1 MPWNN
6 TIIIFSIWWANL
18 AIMLDYWIFPISIYY
33 LSNHDKQI
41 HLDNFCLPK
50 ILPGCNLK
58 WKYDHCIKTGNNLS
72 TFPDLWLTSSLVV
85 GLKEKKSTIIFVR
98 VTDIYKRWL
107 HTTEPV
113 ASILRTLNELFKYYW
128 ANYTPLAF
136 INQQIIDTYFA
147 YAFDVFRLVLD

>member
-58 WKYDHCIKTGNNLS
+58 WKYDHCEISLSRQIFSLYIKTGNNLS

-85 GLKEKKSTIIFVR
+85 GLKEKKKVPLSLSELLIFIKDGYILLSLWQDSCFSQNTKWTI
-98 VTDIYKRWL
+98 
-107 HTTEPV
+107 
-113 ASILRTLNELFKYYW
+113 
-128 ANYTPLAF
+128 
-136 INQQIIDTYFA
+136 
-147 YAFDVFRLVLD
+147 